1 MTSLQSKIV
10 ERWSIFIKNAKREVV
25 DMKSFSRQ
33 LNMNWFIWQEIIEDS
48 ICKSNCVLK
57 QFKKRLRF
65 TCEYWAFRWTANW
78 NENRTYEQFKKRW
91 SRKWWFYRVA
101 RRLREKHVSH
111 ALIWFIRQSSDSQLF
126 TTVSFDTRR
135 MNDRTA
141 SAQRRHNSWKYKKS
155 LCVLFSKTFESFLW
169 KYWKKKRTFNS
180 FIFICLICKLQ
191 FEIDWINTNI
201 ERW

>member
-1 MTSLQSKIV
+1 MTSLQNKMI
-10 ERWSIFIKNAKREVV
+10 ERWSIFIKSVKHEVV
-25 DMKSFSRQ
+25 DMKSSSRR

-48 ICKSNCVLK
+48 TCKSNCALK

-65 TCEYWAFRWTANW
+65 TCEYWAFRWTASW
-78 NENRTYEQFKKRW
+78 NEDRTYEQFKKKW
-91 SRKWWFYRVA
+91 SSKWWFYRVS
-101 RRLREKHVSH
+101 RRSREENASH
-111 ALIWFIRQSSDSQLF
+111 AFVWFIRQSLSSQSF
-126 TTVSFDTRR
+126 TTISFDTHR
-135 MNDRTA
+135 MSDWTA

-155 LCVLFSKTFESFLW
+155 LWISFSKAFESFLW